1 MLGRKTGGRQRGSPN
16 KKTAA
21 RKAQEAAIAAEIED
35 ARSRGLEPL
44 DYMLGVMRDVTADVT
59 RRKAAAP
66 YRHSQLS
73 SVKHD
78 GVVDHAIRIV
88 WAGMPAISGGG
99 ARAPQI
105 ESKPVAA
112 LPGPQ
117 PQIEHAE
124 AVPALPSP
132 EAEAGD
138 HCGASA

>member
-1 MLGRKTGGRQRGSPN
+1 MLGRKTGGRQRGTPN
-16 KKTAA
+16 KKTVA

-59 RRKAAAP
+59 RRDAMAKAAAL

-99 ARAPQI
+99 ASAPQI
-105 ESKPVAA
+105 EN
-112 LPGPQ
+112 
-117 PQIEHAE
+117 AE
-124 AVPALPSP
+124 AVPALPPP
-132 EAEAGD
+132 ETEVG
-138 HCGASA
+138 

>member
-1 MLGRKTGGRQRGSPN
+1 M
-16 KKTAA
+16 A

-35 ARSRGLEPL
+35 ARSRGIEPL

-59 RRKAAAP
+59 RRDAMAKAAAP

-99 ARAPQI
+99 ASAPQI
-105 ESKPVAA
+105 EN
-112 LPGPQ
+112 
-117 PQIEHAE
+117 AE
-124 AVPALPSP
+124 AVPALPPP
-132 EAEAGD
+132 ETEVG
-138 HCGASA
+138 

>member
-1 MLGRKTGGRQRGSPN
+1 MRRKTGGRQRGTPN

-35 ARSRGLEPL
+35 ARSRGIEPL

-59 RRKAAAP
+59 RRDAMAKAAAP

-88 WAGMPAISGGG
+88 WAGMPAMSG
-99 ARAPQI
+99 AAPAPQI
-105 ESKPVAA
+105 EN
-112 LPGPQ
+112 
-117 PQIEHAE
+117 AE
-124 AVPALPSP
+124 AVPALPPP
-132 EAEAGD
+132 ETEVG
-138 HCGASA
+138 

>member
-1 MLGRKTGGRQRGSPN
+1 MRRKTGGRQKGTPN

-21 RKAQEAAIAAEIED
+21 RKAQEAVIAAEIED

-44 DYMLGVMRDVTADVT
+44 DYMLGVMRDVTADIT
-59 RRKAAAP
+59 RRDAMAKAAAP

-99 ARAPQI
+99 ASAPQI
-105 ESKPVAA
+105 EN
-112 LPGPQ
+112 
-117 PQIEHAE
+117 AE
-124 AVPALPSP
+124 AVPALPPP
-132 EAEAGD
+132 ETEAGD
-138 HCGASA
+138 HCGASAGAADVSDDQ

>member
-1 MLGRKTGGRQRGSPN
+1 MRRKTGGRQRGTPN
-16 KKTAA
+16 KKTVA

-44 DYMLGVMRDVTADVT
+44 DFMLRIMRDETQDMQFRAQMA
-59 RRKAAAP
+59 KAAAP

-99 ARAPQI
+99 ASAPQI
-105 ESKPVAA
+105 EN
-112 LPGPQ
+112 
-117 PQIEHAE
+117 AE
-124 AVPALPSP
+124 AVPALPPP
-132 EAEAGD
+132 ETEVG
-138 HCGASA
+138 

>member
-88 WAGMPAISGGG
+88 WAGMPAISSGG
-99 ARAPQI
+99 ASAPQI
-105 ESKPVAA
+105 EN
-112 LPGPQ
+112 
-117 PQIEHAE
+117 AE
-124 AVPALPSP
+124 AVPALPPP
-132 EAEAGD
+132 ETEVG
-138 HCGASA
+138 

>member
-1 MLGRKTGGRQRGSPN
+1 MKRKTGGRQKGTPN

-44 DYMLGVMRDVTADVT
+44 DYMLSVMRDVTADV
-59 RRKAAAP
+59 RRRDAMAKAAAP

-88 WAGMPAISGGG
+88 WAGMPPISDERSNIRIQTAG
-99 ARAPQI
+99 
-105 ESKPVAA
+105 S
-112 LPGPQ
+112 
-117 PQIEHAE
+117 
-124 AVPALPSP
+124 VPALPPP
-132 EAEAGD
+132 EAEMGNHSCAEVCRDNGSD
-138 HCGASA
+138 DQ

>member
-1 MLGRKTGGRQRGSPN
+1 MAFAKGQPRHPNAGRRAGTPN

-21 RKAQEAAIAAEIED
+21 RKAEEEQIRAEIEQ
-35 ARSRGLEPL
+35 ARARGEEPL

-59 RRKAAAP
+59 RRDAMAKAAAP

-99 ARAPQI
+99 ASAPQI
-105 ESKPVAA
+105 EN
-112 LPGPQ
+112 
-117 PQIEHAE
+117 AE
-124 AVPALPSP
+124 AVPALPPP
-132 EAEAGD
+132 ETEVG
-138 HCGASA
+138 